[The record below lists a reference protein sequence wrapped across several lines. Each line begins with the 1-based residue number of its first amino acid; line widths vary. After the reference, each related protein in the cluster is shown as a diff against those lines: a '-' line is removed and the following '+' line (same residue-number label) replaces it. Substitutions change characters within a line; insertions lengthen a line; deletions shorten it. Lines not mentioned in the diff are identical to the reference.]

1 LKNHFLARLL
11 RWLGP
16 YEIFSPPIDFVNWSR
31 LRSAIITCDDA
42 ADQVL
47 FYPLGYIHCINI
59 RLMTNYF
66 CLFDGKRKKKGENR
80 GSSLKTNVGKEWIN
94 TIWLDWTLP
103 SDRRQGTNGNI
114 SEIGCRRD
122 RGRRRREVSIIKKVG
137 FTSGIGRTQWG
148 SILAMNNL
156 KVSSD
161 CLSSCLLQVW
171 YSLLM
176 DREIQK
182 YVEDVLPVMK
192 DNRCMA
198 GKGL

>member
-1 LKNHFLARLL
+1 MEPFSILKYHFLACLL

-42 ADQVL
+42 ADKVL
-47 FYPLGYIHCINI
+47 FFTPLAIYTASTSVWWRITSVYSIESG
-59 RLMTNYF
+59 
-66 CLFDGKRKKKGENR
+66 KKGENR
-80 GSSLKTNVGKEWIN
+80 ESSLKTNVGKEWIN

-122 RGRRRREVSIIKKVG
+122 RGRRRREVSIIKRSDLLQGLVELDG
-137 FTSGIGRTQWG
+137 GGEEWG
-148 SILAMNNL
+148 SILVMNNL

-161 CLSSCLLQVW
+161 CLSYCLLQVW
-171 YSLLM
+171 YSL
-176 DREIQK
+176 
-182 YVEDVLPVMK
+182 
-192 DNRCMA
+192 
-198 GKGL
+198 